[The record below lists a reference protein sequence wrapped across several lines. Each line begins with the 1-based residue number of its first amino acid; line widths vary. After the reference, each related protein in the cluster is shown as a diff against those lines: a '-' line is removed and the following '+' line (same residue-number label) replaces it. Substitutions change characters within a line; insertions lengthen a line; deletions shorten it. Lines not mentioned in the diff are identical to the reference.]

1 MNDCFP
7 DDNIFFSRNDK
18 ILKRQTL
25 DMILHINAVKIGN
38 IDTLPDKM

>member
-7 DDNIFFSRNDK
+7 DDNIFFSSRNDK

-25 DMILHINAVKIGN
+25 DMILHKRR
-38 IDTLPDKM
+38 